1 MSLLL
6 NILFPSRTLR
16 VPRAGFITFFR
27 VYSIFFI
34 IGEVLLLPAIA
45 QTSAV
50 PARIDASAYQRV
62 VEENLDLR
70 KEQSRM
76 DGEMGVLRRKN
87 ASLLLDIQDLE
98 RKRDQLTALVAQ
110 LKTPDELAAQ
120 MARLNTEKVVL
131 VREIERLRESLA
143 ASIPPATNLVP
154 VAVTPAPGSDL
165 FRKLERENADLRQ
178 DIAKARATGMNESV
192 AKEIVQKNEI
202 VLTAEVSRLKAENKV
217 IAAELESYR
226 RREAGLKK
234 AVELQAKKAFD
245 ADKASK
251 EARELQVQ
259 KNAEAEVARQKALEA
274 EAALKNL
281 KAQSPL
287 NNSTTKQP
295 NNLSSP
301 PDTSSS
307 VHDLLAEGKKNLLA
321 GQVKEAERLFL
332 EAFKSDPGNAA
343 ISYNL
348 GVVYGD
354 YLKDYSKAVKY
365 YRNYLDLA
373 PKAADADVVRS
384 WLIDLSAKA
393 KW

>member
-6 NILFPSRTLR
+6 NILFP
-16 VPRAGFITFFR
+16 PRALRASVQTLFWI
-27 VYSIFFI
+27 YSISLI
-34 IGEVLLLPAIA
+34 SGEVLLLPAIA

-50 PARIDASAYQRV
+50 PARIDAAAYQRV

-70 KEQSRM
+70 KEQASM

-120 MARLNTEKVVL
+120 MARLNSEKVVL

-154 VAVTPAPGSDL
+154 VVVTPAPGSDL

-217 IAAELESYR
+217 IAAEIESYR

-251 EARELQVQ
+251 EARELQIQ
-259 KNAEAEVARQKALEA
+259 KNTAA
-274 EAALKNL
+274 EAALNKL
-281 KAQSPL
+281 MEQRRPARPL
-287 NNSTTKQP
+287 ALQNDGGAPASATNGSFQQAAS
-295 NNLSSP
+295 N
-301 PDTSSS
+301 SSS
-307 VHDLLAEGKKNLLA
+307 VPDLLAEGKKNLLA
-321 GQVKEAERLFL
+321 GQVKEAEKLYL
-332 EAFKSDPGNAA
+332 EAFKGDPGNAA

>member
-6 NILFPSRTLR
+6 NILFPPRVLRASVQTL
-16 VPRAGFITFFR
+16 FWI
-27 VYSIFFI
+27 YSISLFS
-34 IGEVLLLPAIA
+34 GEVLLLPAIA

-50 PARIDASAYQRV
+50 PARIDASSYQRV

-120 MARLNTEKVVL
+120 MARLNAEKVVL
-131 VREIERLRESLA
+131 IREIERLRESLA

-154 VAVTPAPGSDL
+154 VVVTPAPGSDL

-217 IAAELESYR
+217 IAAEIESYR

-251 EARELQVQ
+251 EARELQIQ
-259 KNAEAEVARQKALEA
+259 KNTAA
-274 EAALKNL
+274 EAALNKL
-281 KAQSPL
+281 MEQRRPARPL
-287 NNSTTKQP
+287 ALQNDGGAPASATNGSFQQAAS
-295 NNLSSP
+295 N
-301 PDTSSS
+301 SSS
-307 VHDLLAEGKKNLLA
+307 VPDLLAEGKKNLLA
-321 GQVKEAERLFL
+321 GQVKEAEKLYL
-332 EAFKSDPGNAA
+332 EAFKGDPGNAA

-384 WLIDLSAKA
+384 WLIYLSAKA

>member
-6 NILFPSRTLR
+6 NILFPPRVLRASVQTL
-16 VPRAGFITFFR
+16 FWI
-27 VYSIFFI
+27 YSISLI
-34 IGEVLLLPAIA
+34 SGEVLLLPAIA

-50 PARIDASAYQRV
+50 PARIDAAAYQRV

-70 KEQSRM
+70 KEQASM

-120 MARLNTEKVVL
+120 MARLNSEKVVL

-154 VAVTPAPGSDL
+154 VVVTPAPGSDL

-217 IAAELESYR
+217 IAAEIESYR

-251 EARELQVQ
+251 EARELQIQ
-259 KNAEAEVARQKALEA
+259 KNTAA
-274 EAALKNL
+274 EAALNKL
-281 KAQSPL
+281 MEQRRPARPL
-287 NNSTTKQP
+287 ALQNDGGAPASATNGSFQQAAS
-295 NNLSSP
+295 N
-301 PDTSSS
+301 SSS
-307 VHDLLAEGKKNLLA
+307 VPDLLAEGKKNLLA
-321 GQVKEAERLFL
+321 GQVKEAEKLYL
-332 EAFKSDPGNAA
+332 EAFKGDPGNAA

>member
-1 MSLLL
+1 M
-6 NILFPSRTLR
+6 
-16 VPRAGFITFFR
+16 
-27 VYSIFFI
+27 
-34 IGEVLLLPAIA
+34 
-45 QTSAV
+45 
-50 PARIDASAYQRV
+50 
-62 VEENLDLR
+62 R
-70 KEQSRM
+70 KEQASM

-120 MARLNTEKVVL
+120 MARLNSEKVVL

-154 VAVTPAPGSDL
+154 VVVTPAPGSDL

-217 IAAELESYR
+217 IAAEIESYR

-251 EARELQVQ
+251 EARELQIQ
-259 KNAEAEVARQKALEA
+259 KNTAA
-274 EAALKNL
+274 EAALNKL
-281 KAQSPL
+281 MEQRRPARPL
-287 NNSTTKQP
+287 ALQNDGGAPASATNGSFQQAAS
-295 NNLSSP
+295 N
-301 PDTSSS
+301 SSS
-307 VHDLLAEGKKNLLA
+307 VPDLLAEGKKNLLA
-321 GQVKEAERLFL
+321 GQVKEAEKLYL
-332 EAFKSDPGNAA
+332 EAFKGDPGNAA